1 MDNHPQAVH
10 EAERPH
16 ERMWLRRIGFAARL
30 ALYGAVFFVLYKSV
44 PENIIDRPLATLT
57 IRDIVYPLLWL
68 LALLMLIKSLFNP
81 VKDEAVREDWGKFGI
96 AIIAVA
102 VVAGAIFLPN
112 IVASFHAMS
121 P

>member
-1 MDNHPQAVH
+1 
-10 EAERPH
+10 EAMRPKERP
-16 ERMWLRRIGFAARL
+16 WLRRIGLAARL
-30 ALYGAVFFVLYKSV
+30 AAYGAVFFALYKSV

-68 LALLMLIKSLFNP
+68 GALLMLVKSLFNP
-81 VKDEAVREDWGKFGI
+81 TDDDAVRENWGKLGLSLI
-96 AIIAVA
+96 VVAI
-102 VVAGAIFLPN
+102 VAGALFLPN